1 MDQMTSRRNALPAV
15 DEPRL
20 TARSVLASILL
31 GVRPAELPTAA
42 LVRSATLL
50 GVAPGTARVAIS
62 RMLAAGELEAT
73 DGGYRLAG
81 HLRQRSTRQDLS
93 VAGVDGAWDGTWA
106 MASVPGEARA
116 AGERAELRRAM
127 AALRY
132 AELRDGTWLRPANLP
147 GGVLVEAEAIA
158 ARAVRVDGPLQG
170 VEGPALAARL
180 WDLGGWARTARQLI
194 ERLDPLQARLD
205 AGDATA
211 LADGFVAA
219 AAVLRHLQAD
229 PLLPSALVPP
239 RWPGEELRAAQHR
252 FDAAFKAVVRAE
264 HRGDR

>member
-1 MDQMTSRRNALPAV
+1 MPVLVLTVDQRGSRSSADLVAHRVTALADVPTLRPFEQTVGDEFQGVLDDPAALPQV
-15 DEPRL
+15 VE
-20 TARSVLASILL
+20 
-31 GVRPAELPTAA
+31 EL
-42 LVRSATLL
+42 
-50 GVAPGTARVAIS
+50 
-62 RMLAAGELEAT
+62 
-73 DGGYRLAG
+73 
-81 HLRQRSTRQDLS
+81 
-93 VAGVDGAWDGTWA
+93 
-106 MASVPGEARA
+106 
-116 AGERAELRRAM
+116 
-127 AALRY
+127 
-132 AELRDGTWLRPANLP
+132 LRDGTWLRPANLP